1 MSYLQIKKLSIL
13 VLTIF
18 VFLFGIFTSKPV
30 NAQPSFADIECGPD
44 DVPYYDSSNFKAP
57 RDDYD
62 VYVKLGKKGQKTS
75 VTFYAQTTDGKCK
88 NIGSAAVNGERWTK
102 VGLWRSAESNREIRL
117 QLSSTLFNEM
127 PSANRP
133 SVMLISHSNPVC
145 VPEAECSVQINGA
158 EGSVIPTGNLLNE
171 DTLHVVRVVNPETD
185 DVDSVN
191 YFVDST
197 FAYSTPTLEKF
208 DMRYVPGGKHDLT
221 RSVIFR
227 SKQQVVIKDAVN
239 QSYVS
244 DFQNGIFRVFQGNRL
259 SFQILLVILL
269 LSLLLLLLIAVT
281 RYMHRR
287 KVWLTSHGI
296 YKDPDIANRE
306 LNSQAEESAL
316 VYRYTNL
323 GIYLLGGTVTAL
335 IIFIIFNTYLV
346 QFFKVHGVSMETTVS
361 TDDQML
367 INKLHKTWAGFTGK
381 EYIPERGQVIVFHK
395 AQSQFLQEKNE
406 KDVFVVKRVIGLPGE
421 RVVIKKGVV
430 TIYGPGS
437 KKGFNPDKN
446 SSWQKD
452 LSLDA
457 EEDIDITLSQS
468 QVFVSGDN
476 RPESIDSRS
485 NGPISVNEIIG
496 QAIFRVWPIQKVKN
510 L

>member
-1 MSYLQIKKLSIL
+1 MYNFQIKKLSPL
-13 VLTIF
+13 VLSIF
-18 VFLFGIFTSKPV
+18 MILFGVLTPKLV
-30 NAQPSFADIECGPD
+30 NAQSSIVDSECGPVE
-44 DVPYYDSSNFKAP
+44 VPYYDASNFKVP
-57 RDDYD
+57 RDNYD
-62 VYVKLGKKGQKTS
+62 IYVKLGKKGQKTS
-75 VTFYAQTTDGKCK
+75 VSFYAQTADGKCK
-88 NIGSAAVNGERWTK
+88 TIGSAAVNGERWTK
-102 VGLWRSAESNREIRL
+102 VGLWRSEDSNREIRL
-117 QLSSTLFNEM
+117 QLSSTIFTEM

-133 SVMLISHSNPVC
+133 SVMLVSHSNPIC
-145 VPEAECSVQINGA
+145 VPNTECSVQINGTK
-158 EGSVIPTGNLLNE
+158 GNVIPTGNLLNE
-171 DTLHVVRVVNPETD
+171 DTLHVVRVVDPKFDQVEN
-185 DVDSVN
+185 VN

-197 FAYSTPTLEKF
+197 FAYSTSKLQEF
-208 DMRYVPGGKHDLT
+208 DMRYVPGGKHNLT

-227 SKQQVVIKDAVN
+227 SKQQVVIKDTVN

-259 SFQILLVILL
+259 SFQILLMILL
-269 LSLLLLLLIAVT
+269 LSLLLLVLIAVT

-296 YKDPDIANRE
+296 YKDPNITNRE
-306 LNSQAEESAL
+306 LNTQTEENSI
-316 VYRYTNL
+316 VYKYTNF
-323 GIYLLGGTVTAL
+323 GIYLLVGTVTAL
-335 IIFIIFNTYLV
+335 IVFIIFNTYLV

-421 RVVIKKGVV
+421 RIVIKKGVV
-430 TIYGPGS
+430 TVFKPGV
-437 KKGFNPDKN
+437 KEGLNPDMNASWSKN
-446 SSWQKD
+446 
-452 LSLDA
+452 LSLD
-457 EEDIDITLSQS
+457 EEQDIDITLSQS

-496 QAIFRVWPIQKVKN
+496 QAIFRVWPIQKAKN